1 MHEEK
6 ARLLPPRP
14 GDEALQRESNTNGRR
29 PADIWFPD
37 WRNGKAGAVDF
48 AVTSGLRSDMLQ
60 SSISDPTVVCAR
72 YDDFKRGY
80 LDTEVQCAARNLD
93 FLPFVLEA
101 HSGGVGKTARR
112 ICSHIAKIGSQRES
126 EEISETTCTL
136 FRRITISLHR
146 ENARAVLRRLP
157 GCFAADLAANPD
169 AWAETSAWQ

>member
-1 MHEEK
+1 M
-6 ARLLPPRP
+6 
-14 GDEALQRESNTNGRR
+14 
-29 PADIWFPD
+29 
-37 WRNGKAGAVDF
+37 
-48 AVTSGLRSDMLQ
+48 TSGLRSDMLQ

-72 YDDFKRGY
+72 YDGFKRSY

-136 FRRITISLHR
+136 FRRIILSFQR
-146 ENARAVLRRLP
+146 EDARGRLS
-157 GCFAADLAANPD
+157 GCFTSDMAANPE
-169 AWAETSAWQ
+169 AWAETSTCQ